1 MKRIALAIMLTATVA
16 FGQMYRDGYE
26 TTKTIVTQIDDGVH
40 YKDSALDAFSRLPV
54 ADPVTIFDSQFE
66 YGLLPLVW
74 QTNGANCTFTH
85 LPDESAMQIG
95 TTNNCT
101 AIAQTYEYFRY
112 QAGKA
117 QQAFITFAMG
127 TAVDGVKRRVG
138 YFDANDG
145 FYVEQDGTN
154 GVNICKRSSVSG
166 SVVTTSVAQAS
177 WNLDTLDGTTSSGIT
192 LDMSKAQ
199 ILAVDMQF
207 LGVGRVR
214 VGLDIDGELIW
225 AHEFLHANVVS
236 GAYIRTGTLPLR
248 IEQVDASGL
257 ATTNTMKAV
266 CSTVISSGGREEGRG
281 YIFSAHNESDIAAG
295 ASLTH
300 LISIRPKGTF
310 GGITNRVNSIPLEF
324 EILGGAQ
331 ALHYQINYGATLTN
345 ATWVSANTN
354 STVEYC
360 VSGTYST
367 NGISIL
373 SGFIPAGQG
382 QVRQT
387 GAGALSSRYPLTLD
401 LNGANPK
408 VLSILVQ
415 GIGGTPNCRA
425 SIQWRELR

>member
-1 MKRIALAIMLTATVA
+1 MRVLLAFLLLTGSVFAQQGKYKNGIPLVSLS
-16 FGQMYRDGYE
+16 DG
-26 TTKTIVTQIDDGVH
+26 IS
-40 YKDSALDAFSRLPV
+40 YKDSSLDAFSRLPV
-54 ADPVTIFDSQFE
+54 ADPTTIFDSQFE

-74 QTNGANCTFTH
+74 QTNGANCIFTH
-85 LPDESAMQIG
+85 LPNESAMQIG

-101 AIAQTYEYFRY
+101 AVAQTYEYFRY

-117 QQAFITFAMG
+117 QQIFTTFAMG

-145 FYVEQDGTN
+145 FYVEQNGTN
-154 GVNICKRSSVSG
+154 GINICKRSSVTG
-166 SVVTTSVAQAS
+166 SIVTSSVAQAS
-177 WNLDTLDGTTSSGIT
+177 WNLDKLDGTTSSGIT

-214 VGLDIDGELIW
+214 VGFDIDGELVW
-225 AHEFLHANVVS
+225 AHEFLHANSVS
-236 GAYIRTGTLPLR
+236 GAYIRTGTLPIR
-248 IEQVDASGL
+248 IEQVDTSGL
-257 ATTNTMKAV
+257 ATTNTMKSI

-281 YIFSAHNESDIAAG
+281 YIFSAHNESDTSAG

-310 GGITNRVNSIPLEF
+310 GTMTNRVNSIPLEF

-331 ALHYQINYGATLTN
+331 AIHYQVNYGATITN
-345 ATWVSANTN
+345 AVWTSANTN

-360 VSGTYST
+360 T
-367 NGISIL
+367 NGVYSVNGINIL
-373 SGFIPAGQG
+373 SGFVPASQG
-382 QVRQT
+382 QIRQT

-408 VLSILVQ
+408 TLSILVQ
-415 GIGGTPNCRA
+415 GIGGTPNCRG